1 MKDMIKKALMKG
13 MSLDAILDTVEK
25 AREEVEN
32 ESAMNLDDCREGML
46 MAVLDY
52 LRALGIIPS
61 DMVFSEKDIQ
71 GAIKAVKDAE
81 GEIKEQAAMLKVL
94 MPVFKTKAKAK
105 VKKVDADATIKNWL
119 DTLQ

>member
-13 MSLDAILDTVEK
+13 MSLDTILDTVEK

>member
-105 VKKVDADATIKNWL
+105 MKKVDADATIKNWL